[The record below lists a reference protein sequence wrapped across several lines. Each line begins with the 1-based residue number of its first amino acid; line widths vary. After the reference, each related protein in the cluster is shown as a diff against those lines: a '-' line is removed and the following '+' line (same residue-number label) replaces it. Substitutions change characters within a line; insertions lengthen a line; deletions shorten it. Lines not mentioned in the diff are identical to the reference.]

1 MISHFGR
8 DLTLDL
14 SNHHPIDQDR
24 MNRPSATCSQ
34 QILSTTSTSRHL
46 PYPNP
51 SKEEVQR
58 RQRNQDRNDQARR
71 LATQRQVELEKKD
84 LRHEQKLLQDVPSDV
99 PEQPHS
105 VDEED
110 QEERKQED
118 GYEQLGVLG
127 QSALLVLLRLCGSSH
142 SRVEHF
148 RWGVFVED
156 LVSGGE
162 VFVTVVAAD
171 GGDAVSGTV
180 VAAHWSDAVALFSLE
195 TFVGRLSALLRL
207 KLVT

>member
-1 MISHFGR
+1 
-8 DLTLDL
+8 
-14 SNHHPIDQDR
+14 
-24 MNRPSATCSQ
+24 
-34 QILSTTSTSRHL
+34 
-46 PYPNP
+46 
-51 SKEEVQR
+51 
-58 RQRNQDRNDQARR
+58 
-71 LATQRQVELEKKD
+71 
-84 LRHEQKLLQDVPSDV
+84 
-99 PEQPHS
+99 
-105 VDEED
+105 
-110 QEERKQED
+110 
-118 GYEQLGVLG
+118 
-127 QSALLVLLRLCGSSH
+127 VLLRLCCSSP